1 MTKRTVVLLVVI
13 LAATLSGPAPASATS
28 LAHRGCR
35 DIAAGKLS
43 KGVTE
48 LHDSGERAFNP
59 PDGNGGFPTRRY
71 VNWCL
76 HHFPHDE
83 RVQSIAAALS
93 APTST

>member
-13 LAATLSGPAPASATS
+13 LAATLYGLTPASATS

-43 KGVTE
+43 KGVSE
-48 LHDSGERAFNP
+48 LHDSGARAFNP
-59 PDGNGGFPTRRY
+59 PDGNGGFPAKRY

-76 HHFPHDE
+76 HHYPHDA
-83 RVQSIAAALS
+83 RVQPIATAV
-93 APTST
+93 STPKST